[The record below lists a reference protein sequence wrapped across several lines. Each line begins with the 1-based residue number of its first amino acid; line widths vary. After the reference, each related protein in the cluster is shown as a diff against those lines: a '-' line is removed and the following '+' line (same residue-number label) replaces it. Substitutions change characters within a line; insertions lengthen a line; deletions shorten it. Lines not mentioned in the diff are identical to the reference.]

1 MEIRTENKIFD
12 AAYHTFLLYGF
23 HGTTI
28 QKIALKADVSKSSIH
43 YYFRSKEKLYVLV
56 VRSILDTIQET
67 ESEISLNREKDGG
80 KRWFLSTELYNN
92 RTILEQAIHEL
103 FPNDWNEKL
112 IY

>member
-1 MEIRTENKIFD
+1 MTVMEIRTENKIFD

-67 ESEISLNREKDGG
+67 ESEINFTIIEPFWSRP
-80 KRWFLSTELYNN
+80 STSYFQMIGMRN
-92 RTILEQAIHEL
+92 
-103 FPNDWNEKL
+103 
-112 IY
+112 